1 MLKIR
6 HSLDTKR
13 VNPQTVD
20 SLPLQKP
27 LLTISSPMTIPLHD
41 PPPTALL
48 PTLPLQNLPLTYYS
62 SPTILPTVSWARI
75 LSLAPSK
82 THP

>member
-6 HSLDTKR
+6 HSLDSKR

-20 SLPLQKP
+20 WLPLQKP
-27 LLTISSPMTIPLHD
+27 PLTIPSPITIPYLT
-41 PPPTALL
+41 PPTFASKLTPPKPTPNLL
-48 PTLPLQNLPLTYYS
+48 LFSNH
-62 SPTILPTVSWARI
+62 SPHCLLGSACI
-75 LSLAPSK
+75 LAPSK